1 MSATPPSRPALYC
14 LIGLLAVALGLR
26 LAVVQRL
33 LPQLSQDRDGYL
45 ALAASVV
52 EGRGF
57 VSEETGRPT
66 AYRPPL
72 YPLMIAAL
80 RCVSER
86 PWLLGI
92 VQSFLGTMTVGLTWG
107 IGRRLTGTW
116 PALLAAGLVAVDPL
130 LLQYTTHAM
139 TETLFTFLTTALL
152 ILTLTKP
159 PTAWS
164 TRRQIAVG
172 VLLGLAG
179 LCRPTVWAWPA
190 LLLGWCLFTVVR
202 SPGASAAIAILW
214 RTRWIAAASIAV
226 VLPWVVRNTIVWGS
240 PIATTTHGGYT
251 LLLANNPVVYRE
263 EVDQPWGVTWED
275 APAGRR
281 QSDWYADVLREKD
294 AELGPNADEISS
306 DRWMSAQARRHI
318 REEPLTFLRAMG
330 LRVRRLWNVAPL
342 GAAASQYPR
351 WVGWMVGVWYSA
363 LFLTAFLGTLR
374 GARHEQVATHLV
386 SREPSVGTEP
396 QSWWAPLFLLLASV
410 TLVHSVY
417 WSNARMRA
425 PLMPAVCVLAAAA
438 VRRPP
443 A

>member
-1 MSATPPSRPALYC
+1 MSALPPSRAASWC

-26 LAVVQRL
+26 LAVVQRW
-33 LPQLSQDRDGYL
+33 LPQLTDDRDGYL

-52 EGRGF
+52 EGQGYI
-57 VSEETGRPT
+57 SQETGRPT

-80 RCVSER
+80 RCFGDSAW
-86 PWLLGI
+86 PLGI
-92 VQSFLGTMTVGLTWG
+92 VQALLGTATVALTVWLG
-107 IGRRLTGTW
+107 CRLLGPR
-116 PALLAAGLVAVDPL
+116 PALLAAALVAFDPL
-130 LLQYTTHAM
+130 LLQYTTQAM

-152 ILTLTKP
+152 TLTATKNP
-159 PTAWS
+159 S
-164 TRRQIAVG
+164 TWGVRRQVAVG
-172 VLLGLAG
+172 VLLGLSG

-190 LLLGWCLFTVVR
+190 LLAGGCLLGAWLSLGFR
-202 SPGASAAIAILW
+202 GAIEFLAKSW
-214 RTRWIAAASIAV
+214 PIAAAAIAV
-226 VLPWVVRNTIVWGS
+226 VLPWFARNMVVLGS
-240 PIATTTHGGYT
+240 PVATTTHGGYT

-275 APAGRR
+275 APEGRR
-281 QSDWYADVLREKD
+281 QGDWYAELLRQKDV
-294 AELGPNADEISS
+294 ELGPAADELAS
-306 DRWMSAQARRHI
+306 DRWMSARARQHI
-318 REEPLTFLRAMG
+318 RDEPVTFLRAMG

-342 GAAASQYPR
+342 GAAASRYPAWIR
-351 WVGWMVGVWYSA
+351 WAVGLWYSV
-363 LFLTAFLGTLR
+363 LFLAAFVGILRVAKSVRDSTA
-374 GARHEQVATHLV
+374 VA
-386 SREPSVGTEP
+386 SREASDAAKVTR
-396 QSWWAPLFLLLASV
+396 WWAPLFLLLVSV